1 MHKIIDEFKMLS
13 SAEEAAARLEI
24 CKACEHMEM
33 RIGQEICRE
42 CLCVLRWKA
51 RVKPAQCPL
60 GKW

>member
-13 SAEEAAARLEI
+13 SAEEVNARLEI

-42 CLCVLRWKA
+42 CLCVLFDDINKDII
-51 RVKPAQCPL
+51 
-60 GKW
+60 